1 MPKKLRVAIIF
12 GGASTE
18 HSISLLSAK
27 HVLSRI
33 DKEQFEVI
41 PIGIDLK
48 GNWFQVDDLQEFLS
62 CKVEALSSHLSYLK
76 SIDPSLSYL
85 RNTIDV
91 VFPLIHGSPG
101 EDGCLQGFFSLLSI
115 PYVGCDTLSSAICMD
130 KLIMKQ
136 LLQQAG
142 IPIANYLSCKSND
155 ILAFEKIQH
164 TLGLPIVVKPANS
177 GSALGVAKVDS
188 YEEWKV
194 AVDNAR
200 LLSDYVLFEEYI
212 LGRELECSVLGNKN
226 PIVSMPGEIECE
238 FYSYDAKY
246 IHTDQ
251 ARLRIPADIS
261 SKVAEEIQCR
271 ALQVFDLVRCRG
283 MARVDFFLTEKGDLL
298 VNEINTIPGFTGIS
312 LYPKLLELSGYSHT
326 ELITALLCLATEKT
340 QPLVSIHE

>member
-1 MPKKLRVAIIF
+1 MLKKLRVAIIF

-18 HSISLLSAK
+18 HSVSLLSAK
-27 HVLSRI
+27 HVFSRI
-33 DKEQFEVI
+33 DREQFQVI
-41 PIGIDLK
+41 PIAIDLQ
-48 GNWFQVDDLQEFLS
+48 GNWFQVDDLQGFLS
-62 CKVEALSSHLSYLK
+62 CTAQVLSSQLSYLK
-76 SIDPSLSYL
+76 PIDPCLSYL
-85 RNTIDV
+85 RNAIDV

-130 KLIMKQ
+130 KLITKQ

-142 IPIANYLSCKSND
+142 IPIANYLSCKSNN
-155 ILAFEKIQH
+155 LLSFEKIQNI
-164 TLGLPIVVKPANS
+164 LGLPIVVKPANR

-188 YEEWKV
+188 HEQWKA

-200 LLSDYVLFEEYI
+200 LLSDYILFEEYI
-212 LGRELECSVLGNKN
+212 LGRELECSVFGNKN

-246 IHTDQ
+246 VHTDQ
-251 ARLRIPADIS
+251 AKLRIPADIS
-261 SKVAEEIQCR
+261 SKVAEEMQYR
-271 ALQVFDLVRCRG
+271 ALQVFDLLRCRG
-283 MARVDFFLTEKGDLL
+283 MARVDFFLTVGGNLL

-326 ELITALLCLATEKT
+326 ELITALLYLATET
-340 QPLVSIHE
+340 PQPLVSIHE

>member
-12 GGASTE
+12 GGASVE
-18 HSISLLSAK
+18 HSVSLLSAK

-33 DKEQFEVI
+33 DKEEFQVI
-41 PIGIDLK
+41 PIAIDLQ
-48 GNWFQVDDLQEFLS
+48 GNWFEVDDLQEFLS
-62 CKVEALSSHLSYLK
+62 CTVQVLSYQLSYLK

-101 EDGCLQGFFSLLSI
+101 EDGCLQGFFSLLAI
-115 PYVGCDTLSSAICMD
+115 PCVGCDTLSSAICMD
-130 KLIMKQ
+130 KLITKQ

-142 IPIANYLSCKSND
+142 IPIAKYRACKSND
-155 ILAFEKIQH
+155 ILPFEKIQNI
-164 TLGLPIVVKPANS
+164 LGLPIVVKPANK

-188 YEEWKV
+188 DEQWKV

-200 LLSDYVLFEEYI
+200 LLSDYILFEEYI
-212 LGRELECSVLGNKN
+212 IGRELECSVLGNKN

-251 ARLRIPADIS
+251 AKLRIPADIP
-261 SKVAEEIQCR
+261 SKVAEKMQYR
-271 ALQVFDLVRCRG
+271 ALQVFDLLRCRG
-283 MARVDFFLTEKGDLL
+283 MARVDFFLTKRGDLL

-326 ELITALLCLATEKT
+326 ELITALLYLATETT